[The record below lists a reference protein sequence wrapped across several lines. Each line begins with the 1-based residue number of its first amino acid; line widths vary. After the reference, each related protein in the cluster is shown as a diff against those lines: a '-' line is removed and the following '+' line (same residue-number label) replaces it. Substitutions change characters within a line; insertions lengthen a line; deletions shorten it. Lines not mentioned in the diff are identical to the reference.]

1 VVVLAPTG
9 DRAIVSQ
16 PAGVIPSG
24 TDIGKPAIQGHG
36 LEVILIAPA
45 GDRAACPQGTGVAAF
60 LPPWPS
66 AVRAGPLD
74 RPAPCHSALGGDLA
88 AAVQA
93 MTVVGVSNCQFALE
107 APLYQF
113 YTWPGVTID
122 QDYSVE

>member
-1 VVVLAPTG
+1 MVVLAPTG
-9 DRAIVSQ
+9 DRAIGSQ

-45 GDRAACPQGTGVAAF
+45 GDRAACHQGTGVAVF
-60 LPPWPS
+60 LPPWLS
-66 AVRAGPLD
+66 AVRAGSLD

-93 MTVVGVSNCQFALE
+93 MTVVGVSNCQFVLE

-113 YTWPGVTID
+113 YTWPGITID
-122 QDYSVE
+122 